1 MEGMGN
7 HTKAKWILRL
17 EGGALRGPY
26 DTAAILEMIREGQ
39 FNGNELIARYP
50 DGQWTFISREPEFY
64 DSMLDALEG
73 AVRASDPKVQKISA
87 EETIFMPPPPSA
99 ESVLQPAP
107 KPAPIQIDS
116 SKPLAPVPAAQ
127 LPKPPT
133 EHQTSSVIELAD
145 IGKMEKDHVTRNSRI
160 PLVILGL
167 LIIAAAAYFMVPTST
182 ESTSDKISLV
192 APGVGKT
199 VFSDAEIKK
208 RYAVA
213 TTHILRDTFEDYFEA
228 QNKLVALVEGTP
240 TQHSHELAIR
250 GALCMVYKEL
260 WPYAKQ
266 DAQDIKVVTLFTQAT
281 RARNVISGYGNFC
294 EIVKLLTT
302 GRLREARGSVD
313 ILLENNQDETFT
325 MKPILYGI
333 KAELLENEKDF
344 QFAAAYYEKAAQ
356 DITTWL
362 KPKSRLG
369 FLHLATRDYKK
380 ASEWFRQVVRVN
392 PRHKASKVGLAF
404 TEYYGFRQYESAF
417 NLLST
422 GLAEGGRIPR
432 LLESEAYQVLAELLI
447 ERNDKSGALD
457 AAHKSYRLNPNNDIA
472 RQLVLR
478 LGGSDKIS
486 KEDRSQNSEL
496 MFLGDQYV
504 RQGDCLAAQAEFK
517 AAYDLDKTNGVA
529 AMKAGRCLWQLNQSY
544 EAVEWLNKA
553 VRADP
558 KLITAYVLKSDYL
571 SQRFDFAGAAQA
583 LSTAARM
590 IPNNYEVLRG
600 MALLELRKGNMTG
613 AINLGHRALKIYDA
627 DIETYIILSKAN
639 LALAQSIQS
648 SLKKEIER
656 RENAFKDAV
665 RYADRAVEI
674 DSTSSEAQIAYADM
688 RAVTYGT
695 DNAVEYLRDLI
706 RKFSYSSEYKIALA
720 DVYKR
725 SERWSDAR
733 NVYQQVVEVDPR
745 NKKAWLGLGESMRA
759 MGEIESALKA
769 FLNAAVIDPMDG
781 EALFQAG
788 KLYYESGRF
797 DEALKQFLRVKNM
810 NPHFPRTNYYA
821 GKAAFAQARYKE
833 ALQFARDE
841 KRLNPSL
848 ADPYILMAEVYDA
861 QMAFGECATEYSAA
875 IKLRPGGAEIYV
887 KAARCYRQAG
897 ALDIAET
904 MLALAKDRESGYA
917 GIYRELGALFER
929 RGDFRAARVAYM
941 NYLELA
947 PNAPDR
953 RDVEGRVERMG
964 GR

>member
-1 MEGMGN
+1 M
-7 HTKAKWILRL
+7 

-26 DTAAILEMIREGQ
+26 DTSIILEMIREGQ

-73 AVRASDPKVQKISA
+73 AVRASDPKVKKISA
-87 EETIFMPPPPSA
+87 EETIFMPLPPSA
-99 ESVLQPAP
+99 ESVIKPTP
-107 KPAPIQIDS
+107 KTT
-116 SKPLAPVPAAQ
+116 PVPIDISGPVPSIPATQ
-127 LPKPPT
+127 LPKAPT
-133 EHQTSSVIELAD
+133 EHQTSSVIELND
-145 IGKMEKDHVTRNSRI
+145 LRKMEKEHVTRFAKL
-160 PLVILGL
+160 PLILLSLVGIGAILFFL
-167 LIIAAAAYFMVPTST
+167 LPSDQ
-182 ESTSDKISLV
+182 EQSSDKISLV
-192 APGVGKT
+192 GPGESKT
-199 VFSDAEIKK
+199 VFADAEIKK

-228 QNKLVALVEGTP
+228 QNKLVTLVEGTP
-240 TQHSHELAIR
+240 SQHSHELAIR

-266 DAQDIKVVTLFTQAT
+266 DAQDIKTLTLFTQAT
-281 RARNVISGYGNFC
+281 RAKNVISGYGNFC
-294 EIVKLLTT
+294 EIIKLLST

-333 KAELLENEKDF
+333 KGELLENEKDY
-344 QFAAAYYEKAAQ
+344 QFSAAYYEKAAQ
-356 DITTWL
+356 DIGTWI

-369 FLHLATRDYKK
+369 FLHLATRDYKR
-380 ASEWFRQVVRVN
+380 ASEWFRQVLQVL
-392 PRHKASKVGLAF
+392 PQHKASKVGLAF
-404 TEYYGFRQYESAF
+404 TEYYGFRQYDSAYT
-417 NLLST
+417 LLS
-422 GLAEGGRIPR
+422 AAMSEGGRIPR
-432 LLESEAYQVLAELLI
+432 LLESEGYQVLAELLI
-447 ERNDKSGALD
+447 ERNSKSAALD
-457 AAHKSYRLNPNNDIA
+457 AAQKSYRLNPNNDIA

-486 KEDRSQNSEL
+486 KEDQSQNSEL

-529 AMKAGRCLWQLNQSY
+529 AMKAGKCLWQLNQSY

-553 VRADP
+553 VKADP
-558 KLITAYVLKSDYL
+558 KLVSAYVQKADYL

-583 LSTAARM
+583 LSNAARAV
-590 IPNNYEVLRG
+590 PNNYEVLRG
-600 MALLELRKGNMTG
+600 MALLELRKGNTMG
-613 AINLGHRALKIYDA
+613 AINFGQRALKIYDA
-627 DIETYIILSKAN
+627 DIETYIILSRAN
-639 LALAQSIQS
+639 LLLAQSIQS

-656 RENAFKDAV
+656 KENAFKDGV

-674 DSTSSEAQIAYADM
+674 DSTSSEAQIAYAQM
-688 RAVTYGT
+688 RAMTYGT

-725 SERWSDAR
+725 SERWNDAR
-733 NVYQQVVEVDPR
+733 AVFQQVVETDPR
-745 NKKAWLGLGESMRA
+745 NKKAWLGLGESMKA
-759 MGEIESALKA
+759 SGEIESALKA

-788 KLYYESGRF
+788 KLYFESGRY
-797 DEALKQFLRVKNM
+797 DESLQQFLRVKNM
-810 NPHFPRTNYYA
+810 NPNFPRANYYA
-821 GKAAFAQARYKE
+821 GKAAFALGRFRE

-848 ADPYILMAEVYDA
+848 ADAYILMAEVHDT
-861 QMAFGECATEYSAA
+861 QGAFPECAAEYSAA

-917 GIYRELGALFER
+917 GIYRELGGLFER
-929 RGDFRAARVAYM
+929 RGDMRAARVAYL

-947 PNAPDR
+947 PNAPDKKE
-953 RDVEGRVERMG
+953 VEARLARLG